1 MTLLHLGEIGRRKD
15 LSAHAHIENIVIESF
30 QSPFEE
36 IKSATSYAL
45 GNIAV
50 IVRQSVDKAEF
61 QESSVEKILNL
72 LFNHCESEEEG
83 VRNMV
88 AECLGKIALIEPA
101 KLVPALKVRTTSP
114 AAFIQAT
121 VVIAVKYS
129 IMERRE
135 KIDEISSFLML
146 IKDND
151 SHVRRAVVLA
161 LSTFEHNKPNL
172 IKGLLPDLLPLI
184 YDQTIVKAT

>member
-1 MTLLHLGEIGRRKD
+1 IFMEDAILL
-15 LSAHAHIENIVIESF
+15 
-30 QSPFEE
+30 PFL
-36 IKSATSYAL
+36 TQ
-45 GNIAV
+45 V